1 MIKYRVIKRG
11 TPGVTGGGEQKY
23 YASLPVRDVLT
34 IRTLAE
40 QISRRTTL
48 TATDVIATLEAF
60 IAMVPEHM
68 LNGKIVKLGDF
79 GTFRINIKSSASTE
93 AKDVSVDNIT
103 GNRVVFNPGKLIKKK
118 LKLAEYKKVDD

>member
-1 MIKYRVIKRG
+1 MIKYKVIKRG
-11 TPGVTGGGEQKY
+11 TPGVAGGGEQKF
-23 YASLPVRDVLT
+23 YASLPPRDVLT
-34 IRTLAE
+34 IRALAE

-60 IAMVPEHM
+60 IALVPEHM

-79 GTFRINIKSSASTE
+79 GSFRINIKSNGSTD
-93 AKDVSVDNIT
+93 AKDVSAINIT
-103 GNRVVFNPGKLIKKK
+103 GNRVVFNPGKLIKNK